1 MKKKFLIM
9 ALLLTSVLGGQVAYA
24 SKYVPSHYEYDKN
37 IFTGAETKYETQYR
51 YIPGD
56 YYFLYTNRSQVGDG
70 WNYIRYRIT
79 YVYGK

>member
-1 MKKKFLIM
+1 MKKISNTGIT
-9 ALLLTSVLGGQVAYA
+9 LTSVLGGQVAYA

-56 YYFLYTNRSQVGDG
+56 
-70 WNYIRYRIT
+70 
-79 YVYGK
+79 